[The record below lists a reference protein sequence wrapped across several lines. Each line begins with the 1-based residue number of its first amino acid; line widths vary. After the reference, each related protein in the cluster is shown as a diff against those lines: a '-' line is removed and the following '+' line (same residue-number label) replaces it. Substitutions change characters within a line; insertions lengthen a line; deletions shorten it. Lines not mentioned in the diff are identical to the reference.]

1 MGDLSS
7 APAQAITP
15 MTIDLSPYIRPGDLV
30 FVAQLGSAPQ
40 NLVKALLAQAESL
53 GGVRL
58 LNSFPLDP
66 GEDRLTAPGVGHVS
80 MDGFGIH
87 ARLFQ
92 AGKLD
97 IVPAHFS
104 DYATIFDEGH
114 LRPDVVLCSVT
125 PADEARRRSLGIT
138 LDHLRDAMEN
148 ARVVLAEESST
159 MPWTHGDAEISSDI
173 LTAVFSG
180 GSDPYPWVAR
190 APGPVDE
197 AIAAQVARLVP
208 DRATIQ
214 YGVGATPD
222 AIAAALARHREL
234 GLHSGSV
241 ADSFVDLVEAG
252 AITNRHKEV
261 DEGFSV
267 VTSLYGSRKLYDFAH
282 RNPRLLMRRGRYTH
296 SAAVLGNFRRLFAI
310 NSALEVD
317 LTGQIG
323 SEAAGGKYIGAIGGQ
338 VNFQRAGLASPEGR
352 AIITLGSTAGRNRV
366 SRIVPRLSGPVTT
379 LRADADVII
388 TEHGMAE
395 LRGRSL
401 AERAE
406 AMIAIADPEHRTAL
420 RAAVERDGLV

>member
-1 MGDLSS
+1 MGDLS
-7 APAQAITP
+7 AALAQAITP

-159 MPWTHGDAEISSDI
+159 MPWTHGDAEISSDF

-406 AMIAIADPEHRTAL
+406 AMIAIADPEHRAAL